1 MKKGI
6 VAVLLFATI
15 ISVGIYENI
24 YFNQTMDSLELSCNQ
39 LEILIEDE
47 ILTDGISLCENMAT
61 YWENQNT
68 FLEIVA
74 YNPNVKN
81 VSLDILEIL
90 GALKADDAKSAMAR
104 LYVLRQRI
112 TELRETMGFSAISVI

>member
-1 MKKGI
+1 MKKEL
-6 VAVLLFATI
+6 VALLLFAAI
-15 ISVGIYENI
+15 LGVGIYENM
-24 YFNQTMDSLELSCNQ
+24 YFNKTMDTLEDACNR
-39 LEILIEDE
+39 LEIMIEQ
-47 ILTDGISLCENMAT
+47 ENLPPSIETTKKMAV
-61 YWENQNT
+61 YWEEQNT

-90 GALKADDAKSAMAR
+90 GALVAEDTKSAMAR
-104 LYVLRQRI
+104 LYVLRQRL